1 MRKLPYFIFML
12 SATAIVVHDK
22 KKKQLTP
29 KITNDCQI
37 VNRMVKLIDANGSR
51 RLCLR

>member
-1 MRKLPYFIFML
+1 MRKVPYFIFML

-22 KKKQLTP
+22 KKKLTP